1 MPDDTQG
8 RALECCRLASDCMQL
23 AGDAPDP
30 DLKAHFL
37 RMAQEWAMLADRD
50 PGVAVETSDRAG

>member
-1 MPDDTQG
+1 MLDDIRG

-30 DLKAHFL
+30 GLKAHFL
-37 RMAQEWAMLADRD
+37 RMAREWAMLADRD
-50 PGVAVETSDRAG
+50 PDVAAETGGRAG